1 MTNMFHLMYHN
12 FQRGV
17 KMKNRDKI
25 ISELTKYR
33 RDLHQIPELGF
44 FVYQTG
50 DYIRSIL
57 SKYDCEIGTV
67 AKTGITAFFDF
78 GKKESLCF
86 RADMDALPIAE
97 ETGLSFASKNE
108 GCMHA
113 CGHDGHM
120 ANALSFAGILD
131 QYKKEHKTFNYNAL
145 LLFQPAEETIDGAK
159 LICNTNIFRDFSV
172 KAIFGLHMWPFLE
185 KGEIATKP
193 NSMMAKSTTIKVE
206 IEGLSSH
213 CGEPEKGHDA
223 LVAACKFIDLLY
235 DYKDNHIRER
245 SILKFGKMHS
255 GTVLN
260 AISDYSRLD
269 GTMRTF
275 EESTWKKLV
284 NAMHHYAKQISG
296 IYNVKFFIDTSK
308 FHPAVVNDEV
318 LYKKIKPKLVDEH
331 INFVELRRPVMIAED
346 FSFFEEVLPGIFF
359 FLGTGTGIPLHSNNF
374 NFDESVL
381 IEGVKLFN
389 TIFTEL

>member
-1 MTNMFHLMYHN
+1 
-12 FQRGV
+12 
-17 KMKNRDKI
+17 
-25 ISELTKYR
+25 
-33 RDLHQIPELGF
+33 
-44 FVYQTG
+44 
-50 DYIRSIL
+50 
-57 SKYDCEIGTV
+57 
-67 AKTGITAFFDF
+67 
-78 GKKESLCF
+78 
-86 RADMDALPIAE
+86 
-97 ETGLSFASKNE
+97 
-108 GCMHA
+108 
-113 CGHDGHM
+113 
-120 ANALSFAGILD
+120 
-131 QYKKEHKTFNYNAL
+131 
-145 LLFQPAEETIDGAK
+145 
-159 LICNTNIFRDFSV
+159 
-172 KAIFGLHMWPFLE
+172 
-185 KGEIATKP
+185 
-193 NSMMAKSTTIKVE
+193 MMAKSTTIKVE

>member
-1 MTNMFHLMYHN
+1 MIYIKFPNW
-12 FQRGV
+12 V
-17 KMKNRDKI
+17 
-25 ISELTKYR
+25 
-33 RDLHQIPELGF
+33 F

-50 DYIRSIL
+50 EYIKNVL
-57 SKYDCEIGTV
+57 SQYDCEIGTI

-78 GKKESLCF
+78 GKKETLCF
-86 RADMDALPIAE
+86 RADMDALPITE
-97 ETGLSFASKNE
+97 ETGLPFASKND

-120 ANALSFAGILD
+120 ANALSFAGILNE
-131 QYKKEHKTFNYNAL
+131 YKKENITFNYNAL

-159 LICNTNIFRDFSV
+159 IICGTNVFQDFNV

-193 NSMMAKSTTIKVE
+193 KSMMAKSTTVKVE

-245 SILKFGKMHS
+245 SILKFGKMQS

-284 NAMHHYAKQISG
+284 NAMHHYAKQIAG
-296 IYNVKFFIDTSK
+296 KYNVKFLIDTSK
-308 FHPAVVNDEV
+308 FHPAVVNDED
-318 LYKKIKPKLVDEH
+318 LYNRIKPKLLDKH

-346 FSFFEEVLPGIFF
+346 FSFFEEVMPGIFF
-359 FLGTGTGIPLHSNNF
+359 FLGTGTGTPLHSNDF
-374 NFDESVL
+374 NFDEAVL
-381 IEGVKLFN
+381 IEGVNLFN

>member
-1 MTNMFHLMYHN
+1 
-12 FQRGV
+12 
-17 KMKNRDKI
+17 MKSRNEI
-25 ISELTKYR
+25 ILELTRYR

-50 DYIRSIL
+50 EYIKNVL
-57 SKYDCEIGTV
+57 SQYDCEIGTI

-78 GKKESLCF
+78 GKKETLCF
-86 RADMDALPIAE
+86 RADMDALPITE
-97 ETGLSFASKNE
+97 ETGLPFASKND

-120 ANALSFAGILD
+120 ANALSFAGILNE
-131 QYKKEHKTFNYNAL
+131 YKKENITFNYNAL

-159 LICNTNIFRDFSV
+159 IICGTNVFQDFNV

-193 NSMMAKSTTIKVE
+193 KSMMAKSTTVKVE

-213 CGEPEKGHDA
+213 CGEPEKGYDA

-245 SILKFGKMHS
+245 SILKFGKMQS

-284 NAMHHYAKQISG
+284 NAMHHYAKQIAG
-296 IYNVKFFIDTSK
+296 KYNVKFLIDTSK
-308 FHPAVVNDEV
+308 FHPAVVNDED
-318 LYKKIKPKLVDEH
+318 LYNRIKPKLLDKH

-346 FSFFEEVLPGIFF
+346 FSFFEEVMPGIFF
-359 FLGTGTGIPLHSNNF
+359 FLGTGTGTPLHSNDF
-374 NFDESVL
+374 NFDEAVL
-381 IEGVKLFN
+381 IEGVNLFN